1 MPKAFSNEIDMDA
14 YLLIAA
20 IYCGYWPF
28 ACNRAMLVPNSHNQF
43 NFMIFIGFYCQRYTP
58 TKGGNEKAAKN
69 YRIGGWQ
76 PAALLLVAITHEHL
90 FTGLG
95 FTIDICSYT
104 WVLNN
109 DKY

>member
-1 MPKAFSNEIDMDA
+1 MDA

-28 ACNRAMLVPNSHNQF
+28 ACNRAMLVPNSHNEF
-43 NFMIFIGFYCQRYTP
+43 NHMILIEFYCLKYTYI
-58 TKGGNEKAAKN
+58 KDGNDKAAKS
-69 YRIGGWQ
+69 YRIGRWQ
-76 PAALLLVAITHEHL
+76 PAALLLVVIANECL

-109 DKY
+109 NKY